1 MNEQTTAVATVP
13 KQQNQVSAFD
23 NIECFEASQR
33 MAVMLS
39 KSTMIPETYRNN
51 IADCTIA
58 LEMSRR
64 IGMNVLAVMQNLYV
78 VHGRPAWS
86 SQFLIACVNASGRF
100 SPLRYLMTGT
110 KGTDTQGCI
119 AWAQDD
125 AGEKLESPEVTVGM
139 AKAEGWFQKN
149 GSKWRTMPDLMLR
162 YRAATLFART
172 YAPELTM
179 GIHTDEEIIDIAP
192 VVTDPVARAKP
203 VVIAEPNISAAP
215 ESEQRKPGRPRK
227 TPSDAGTVQSTSA
240 TPPHQ
245 AEPEP
250 AVSPAPASE
259 PISTVRTIKDD
270 TISAL
275 IENGVPFD
283 DFRGYLGTTG
293 LFKGADAFGDYPEL
307 PATVYEAVQGNT
319 LVKIIKLYGS
329 AK

>member
-179 GIHTDEEIIDIAP
+179 GIHTDEEIKIG
-192 VVTDPVARAKP
+192 RAH
-203 VVIAEPNISAAP
+203 V
-215 ESEQRKPGRPRK
+215 
-227 TPSDAGTVQSTSA
+227 
-240 TPPHQ
+240 
-245 AEPEP
+245 
-250 AVSPAPASE
+250 
-259 PISTVRTIKDD
+259 
-270 TISAL
+270 
-275 IENGVPFD
+275 
-283 DFRGYLGTTG
+283 
-293 LFKGADAFGDYPEL
+293 
-307 PATVYEAVQGNT
+307 
-319 LVKIIKLYGS
+319 
-329 AK
+329 